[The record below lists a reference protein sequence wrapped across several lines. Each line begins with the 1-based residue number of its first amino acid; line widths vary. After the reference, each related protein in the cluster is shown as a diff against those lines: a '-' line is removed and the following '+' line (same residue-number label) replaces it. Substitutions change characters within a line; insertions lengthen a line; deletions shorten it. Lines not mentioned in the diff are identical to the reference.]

1 MFLAFNLGA
10 VALLAVGLVR
20 VAEGARSA
28 RRYALL
34 CAGVGLLT
42 VALHAVFLMVDRT
55 AFWTPWSIGILVGIL
70 ATSIAQLVRALS
82 TPPPGA
88 LA

>member
-1 MFLAFNLGA
+1 
-10 VALLAVGLVR
+10 
-20 VAEGARSA
+20 
-28 RRYALL
+28 
-34 CAGVGLLT
+34 VGLLT